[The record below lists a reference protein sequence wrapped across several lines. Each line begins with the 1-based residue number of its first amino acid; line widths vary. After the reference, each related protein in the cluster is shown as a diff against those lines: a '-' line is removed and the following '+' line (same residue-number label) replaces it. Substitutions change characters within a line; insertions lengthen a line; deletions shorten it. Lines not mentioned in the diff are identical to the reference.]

1 MIVKRK
7 AGVLYFGNEER
18 ESLVEILFH
27 DSLVRGVFLERLNRF
42 VLECELPS
50 GSIEKVHLPDPGRL
64 KELLVRGNPIWLQA
78 SNDPKR
84 KTKWS
89 AVMTYDASNDM
100 YVSLNTQYPNRLVLE
115 ALQLE
120 VLEEL
125 KEWRLEKAEYKVGS
139 SRFDFLL
146 THKRNDQKLLLE
158 VKSVTMVEEG
168 VGRFPDAVTSRGARH
183 VEELTHLQAKGSFQ
197 SAVLFIAQRTDLYG
211 ITSAPEIDPHFAR
224 VMEEAEDQGVQ
235 FFGRSCIV
243 TPERISLNGPLPV
256 YTKKD

>member
-1 MIVKRK
+1 MR
-7 AGVLYFGNEER
+7 GR
-18 ESLVEILFH
+18 EALIDIQFQDTLVQ
-27 DSLVRGVFLERLNRF
+27 GVFLERLNRF
-42 VLECELPS
+42 VLVCELPS
-50 GSIEKVHLPDPGRL
+50 GSREEVHLPDPGRL
-64 KELLVRGNPIWLQA
+64 KDLLVLGGPIWLLE

-89 AVMTYDASNDM
+89 AVMTHDPANDI

-120 VLEEL
+120 MLEEL
-125 KEWRLEKAEYKVGS
+125 KDWRLEKAEYKVGG

-146 THKRNDQKLLLE
+146 THKQNDQKLLLE
-158 VKSVTMVEEG
+158 VKSVTMVEDG
-168 VGRFPDAVTSRGARH
+168 MGKFPDAVTARGARH
-183 VEELTHLQAKGSFQ
+183 VEELTHLQTKGNYQ
-197 SAVLFIAQRTDLYG
+197 TAVLFIAQRTDLQG

-224 VMEEAEDQGVQ
+224 VMERAACQGVR

-243 TPERISLNGPLPV
+243 TPDRISLDGPIPV

>member
-1 MIVKRK
+1 MK
-7 AGVLYFGNEER
+7 ER
-18 ESLVEILFH
+18 EGLIEIQFH
-27 DSLVRGVFLERLNRF
+27 DKLVRGVFLERLNRF
-42 VLECELPS
+42 VLECQLPS
-50 GSIEKVHLPDPGRL
+50 GSIDKVHLPDPGRL

-78 SNDPKR
+78 STDPKR

-115 ALQLE
+115 ALQME

-125 KEWRLEKAEYKVGS
+125 KDWRLEKAEFKVGS

-146 THKRNDQKLLLE
+146 THKQNEQKLLLE

-168 VGRFPDAVTSRGARH
+168 IGKFPDAVTSRGARH
-183 VEELTHLQAKGSFQ
+183 VEELTHLQAKGSYQ
-197 SAVLFIAQRTDLYG
+197 SAVLFIAQRTDLRG
-211 ITSAPEIDPHFAR
+211 ITSAPEIDPHFSR
-224 VMEEAEDQGVQ
+224 VMEEAADQGVR